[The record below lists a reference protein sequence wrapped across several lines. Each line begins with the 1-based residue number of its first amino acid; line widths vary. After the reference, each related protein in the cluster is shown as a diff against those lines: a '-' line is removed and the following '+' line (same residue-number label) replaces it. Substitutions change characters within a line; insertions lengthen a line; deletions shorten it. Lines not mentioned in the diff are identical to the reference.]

1 MRYNFFFM
9 RANGTQLAELA
20 ALYDTRVLRPAL
32 DRTFPF
38 DQTKEAMAYIE
49 DGQANGK
56 VVVSMPS
63 SLMR

>member
-1 MRYNFFFM
+1 M
-9 RANGTQLAELA
+9 
-20 ALYDTRVLRPAL
+20 TREPLRPAL

-56 VVVSMPS
+56 VVVSTAP